1 MQPFA
6 HCDSNIYSRS
16 EYHQTAFCVTLHH
29 KMIRKTTMTTKATF
43 TISLLRTLAVLFTI
57 HCFRSG
63 LACQLWRRDAAGI
76 LLGQLF

>member
-1 MQPFA
+1 
-6 HCDSNIYSRS
+6 
-16 EYHQTAFCVTLHH
+16 
-29 KMIRKTTMTTKATF
+29 MTTKATF